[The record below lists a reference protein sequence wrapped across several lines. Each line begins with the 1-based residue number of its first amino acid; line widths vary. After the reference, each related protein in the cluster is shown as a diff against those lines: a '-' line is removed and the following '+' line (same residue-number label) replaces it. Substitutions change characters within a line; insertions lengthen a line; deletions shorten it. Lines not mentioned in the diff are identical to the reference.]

1 MFIGYR
7 PLLLFTN
14 KTLKMNHVIV
24 EENSD
29 PFRKG
34 ELDQKKHLKM
44 DYTTCLTQLFF
55 LKYKNKDTGYFT
67 VL

>member
-1 MFIGYR
+1 
-7 PLLLFTN
+7 
-14 KTLKMNHVIV
+14 MNHVIV